1 MKRTEE
7 NKPLYISMADDIRAG
22 IAGGKY
28 PPGSRIPTEAEL
40 ETIYNVSRITVR
52 KAMELLVNEGA
63 VTRRR
68 KVGSFVSEKK
78 MIRYLNK
85 GMSFTQMCER
95 NGGVAGAR
103 FLSAELVNV
112 WPKLTKDLELSRDE
126 DRVLSVRRLRLCNG
140 VPVSIEENYFSRA
153 YSFLLSE
160 DLERSLYAILED
172 HGIRIGNGEKTLGI
186 CYATKEQAELLNVNE
201 GEALI
206 LMQDLV
212 YDTKG
217 RPVFSGKEIVDS
229 GRFDY
234 RIHQEA

>member
-7 NKPLYISMADDIRAG
+7 NKPLYITLADDIRAG

-40 ETIYNVSRITVR
+40 ETIYGVSRITVR

-78 MIRYLNK
+78 MTRYLNK
-85 GMSFTQMCER
+85 CMSFTQMCEL
-95 NGGVAGAR
+95 NGSVAGAH
-103 FLSAELVNV
+103 FLSAELISV
-112 WPKLTKDLELSRDE
+112 WPKLTKELELSRNE
-126 DRVLSVRRLRLCNG
+126 DRILSIRRLRLCNG
-140 VPVSIEENYFSRA
+140 VPVCIEENYFSRA

-160 DLERSLYAILED
+160 DLERSLYEILAE
-172 HGIRIGNGEKTLGI
+172 HGVEIRNCEKTLGI
-186 CYATKEQAELLNVNE
+186 CYANKEQAALLNVNE

-206 LMQDLV
+206 LMQDLA

-217 RPVFSGKEIVDS
+217 RPVFSGKEIVES
-229 GRFDY
+229 GHFDY